1 MDAPSARSNPSH
13 SSGEGELFRLIEA
26 RSFRRGHVIL
36 SSRARSQMY
45 FNLKPTMLHP
55 RGAYLSAEAFLTL
68 IRPEKVR
75 FAGGL
80 EMGAVPMLGSLA
92 ALSEMHGAPLGTFF
106 VRKKPKAHGTKE
118 LIEGLG
124 PDETLAGARVMI
136 VDDVATTGN
145 SILEAANAARDAGAD
160 VDCALVLVDREEG
173 AHENLGALGIRL
185 MSVFRGRSFSTIYDQ
200 F

>member
-1 MDAPSARSNPSH
+1 MTLDDAPAH
-13 SSGEGELFRLIEA
+13 SSAERELFRLIAA
-26 RSFRRGHVIL
+26 RSFRRGQFVL
-36 SSRARSQMY
+36 SSGARSEMY

-55 RGAYLSAEAFLTL
+55 RGAWLCAAAFLKR
-68 IRPEKVR
+68 IGPERVR

-92 ALSEMHGAPLGTFF
+92 ALSEMQGAPIATFF

-118 LIEGLG
+118 LLEGLG
-124 PDETLAGARVMI
+124 PEETLSGARVMI

-145 SILEAANAARDAGAD
+145 SVLEAARVAREAGAV

-173 AHENLGALGIRL
+173 AGETLVTHGIRL
-185 MSVFRGRSFSTIYDQ
+185 ISVFRGPEFLRNN
-200 F
+200 